1 MGFKPLMERMGIAL
15 DNAMAETFVSTLKA
29 ESVSNLP
36 KFPTRQAART
46 AILAYLE
53 QVSGSSP
60 LVGSLFV
67 PICRENAERCRSH
80 GVESQP
86 IYCNPVASEHSPQYL
101 PFDFR

>member
-1 MGFKPLMERMGIAL
+1 VRLREVGFKPLMERTGIAL

-53 QVSGSSP
+53 QG
-60 LVGSLFV
+60 
-67 PICRENAERCRSH
+67 
-80 GVESQP
+80 
-86 IYCNPVASEHSPQYL
+86 
-101 PFDFR
+101 